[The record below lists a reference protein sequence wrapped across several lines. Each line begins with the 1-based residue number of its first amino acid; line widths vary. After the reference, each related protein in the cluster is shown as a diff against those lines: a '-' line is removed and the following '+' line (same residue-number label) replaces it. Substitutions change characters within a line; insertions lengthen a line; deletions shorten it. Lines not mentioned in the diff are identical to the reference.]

1 MKSKV
6 ISGKKPDQVQ
16 LWKVPNIGIPHADK
30 TARNPQRVNQ
40 KSGLVTVEQID
51 DIHNQAY
58 QEGYELGR
66 VEGLKTGAEEAE
78 HQAQRLESL
87 MTTLCMPFE
96 QLDNAVEEQIVA
108 LVIAIVRQLVR
119 RELRS
124 EPGEILRIVREAM
137 GILPIAARDV
147 QLHLHPED
155 AALVRESLSLSD
167 SERPWRIVEDPVL
180 TRGDCRVFS
189 DSSQIDATVET
200 RLNAIVVSM
209 LGGERDGDLLP

>member
-6 ISGKKPDQVQ
+6 ISGKNPDQVR
-16 LWKVPNIGIPHADK
+16 LWTVPDIGIPHADK
-30 TARNPQRVNQ
+30 TARSPQRVDQ
-40 KSGLVTVEQID
+40 GSGLVTVEHID

-58 QEGYELGR
+58 QEGHELGR
-66 VEGLKTGAEEAE
+66 AEGLKTGADEVK
-78 HQAQRLESL
+78 HQTQRLESL
-87 MTTLCMPFE
+87 MTTLCKPFE
-96 QLDNAVEEQIVA
+96 QLDNAVEEQLVA
-108 LVIAIVRQLVR
+108 FVIAIVRQLVR

-124 EPGEILRIVREAM
+124 EPGEILRVIREAM

-167 SERPWRIVEDPVL
+167 SERPWQIVEDPVL

-189 DSSQIDATVET
+189 DTSQIDATVET

-209 LGGERDGDLLP
+209 LGGERDGDSPS